1 MLRFSCT
8 RPRPVLTGSLGLAA
22 LALLTWPC
30 LARSQSAAVPL
41 PRLGP
46 GGTRGPSALA
56 FSADGKTLYVA
67 EQDEGAVAVL
77 DPGSGKLLA
86 SIPSGGKEP
95 TALALSADGKT
106 LAVTNG
112 FSGSLGIIDTEKR
125 ALRASVPIPGG
136 PWGVAI
142 VGGQAFV
149 SVSQL
154 NRIAVVDLAA
164 GKVVARIA
172 LG

>member
-1 MLRFSCT
+1 MRRFSCA
-8 RPRPVLTGSLGLAA
+8 RPSPPLTGSLVLSA
-22 LALLTWPC
+22 LALLIWPC
-30 LARSQSAAVPL
+30 LAQSGSAGL

-67 EQDEGAVAVL
+67 EQDEGAIAVL

-106 LAVTNG
+106 LAVTNS
-112 FSGSLGIIDTEKR
+112 FSGSLGILDTEKR
-125 ALRASVPIPGG
+125 SLRAGMPIPGG
-136 PWGVAI
+136 PWGV
-142 VGGQAFV
+142 
-149 SVSQL
+149 
-154 NRIAVVDLAA
+154 
-164 GKVVARIA
+164 
-172 LG
+172 